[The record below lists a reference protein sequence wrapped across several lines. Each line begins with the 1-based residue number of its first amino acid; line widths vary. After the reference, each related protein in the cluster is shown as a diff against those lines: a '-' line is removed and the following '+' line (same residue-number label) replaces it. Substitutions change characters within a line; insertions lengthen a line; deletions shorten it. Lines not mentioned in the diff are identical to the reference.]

1 MNRFLRTDETEEA
14 VSALEM
20 VTEALAGVEDD
31 SYRWKWAIIALH
43 SAVQGFLVLAL
54 RGTAGFDV
62 LTKEEAEAWTEAV
75 KRGEPRP
82 GNRLDTY
89 LNLYKKSKGKRMLK
103 YGHSRR
109 FKPTGTQ
116 GASIKA
122 LNSLRNDFVHFL
134 PKGWLLEVSGL
145 PRMFDDC
152 LTLIEFLGWE
162 SNNVIWYEDENE
174 QRATQALKSARSA
187 VAELASTHSDSP

>member
-1 MNRFLRTDETEEA
+1 MNRFLCTDESEEA
-14 VSALEM
+14 ISALEM
-20 VTEALAGVEDD
+20 VTEALVGVEGDL
-31 SYRWKWAIIALH
+31 YRWKWAIIALH

-54 RGTAGFDV
+54 KGSAGLDV
-62 LTKEEAEAWTEAV
+62 LTKDEARVWTEAV

-103 YGHSRR
+103 YVHSRP

-116 GASIKA
+116 STSIKK
-122 LNSLRNDFVHFL
+122 LNSLRNEFVHFI

-145 PRMFDDC
+145 PQIFDDC
-152 LTLIEFLGWE
+152 LALVAFLGWE
-162 SNNVIWYEDENE
+162 SNNVIWYKDENKK
-174 QRATQALKSARSA
+174 RAAKALGSAQKV
-187 VAELASTHSDSP
+187 VAALAGTYSDSP